1 MAEGARKGETM
12 RLMRVI
18 LAAILVIAA
27 LALVA
32 GPAGADCPDGQD
44 CPLEAPQ
51 SREVSRAPEPAADL
65 AAIPD
70 PAGVIP
76 MPLPVRLEVGLG
88 GEGGAI
94 PAIERLR
101 VPLLRQGAE
110 EVTCGAYALAMALS
124 GLPGAPP
131 SAEAILEHL
140 RAQGWLYEFGTGVE
154 ELAATAAHFGYA
166 GTLPFHDGSLDELQA
181 ELAAG
186 RPVVVALGVNGEGH
200 FVTLTGISEDGAWVS
215 YHDPAQGELVLS
227 VGEFLRLWSE
237 QGYAGVKV
245 GLETQAAGQGSA
257 SLTPW
262 LTLAAGLMALIS
274 QTPLVRRRRGIG
286 GALAAT
292 ESGTGGPPPYPAPA
306 GYRWVMGSEPVYGW
320 KQVTVTEV
328 RQVPNIV
335 KVWGVVREKR
345 WVERVPVYRTVRV
358 DRGSWRWRRVVRYRT
373 QRYRTTERYRVAR
386 AYWTR
391 RGGRWVR
398 GVRYEY
404 RTRLVWKTRRVPYT
418 TWERTWQPKMV
429 TEKRLVGYR
438 EVERSEPIYG
448 WVEQQ
453 QGTKKV
459 VTKRIVPKW
468 MPLGSRLTWK
478 LEREPLLPSP
488 TAEELQEELEGLKAG
503 RQPLE
508 EGQDPLAARPDPMQM
523 WTAAPLNLRQAPGDG
538 AVLWKIPEGA
548 QVRWTGEVQVVGST
562 AWRQVQYQ
570 DLYDRKLTGWVSAQ
584 YLVSQL
590 PRLSQPR
597 QLNPLELRLQ
607 QGRYDWYHLMS
618 EAERAEYLARVEA
631 LREQLRDWLA
641 RNGDDL
647 ADAWQAG
654 AELPRSGIPRGADA
668 YEHERVLEAL
678 EALLG
683 IVVSLDGM
691 PGSFTGPEGL
701 VSPQMQ
707 AVYDALMSLPEDGSG
722 TGQRVV
728 WDALAGIVGASS
740 PDLILTALGRAPVE
754 VTEGGS
760 VGDFPLRLWV
770 SDPAGAR
777 LRQSP
782 HPDSPPV
789 EGTRFRGI
797 PFRSNDGAYNT
808 YVTWDGRYHVMV
820 DSQGKRHVYYYV
832 SYTWKPTGQ
841 VYEGWVDSA
850 YFSPKMVSPGVSRRV
865 SGDGPVQTFGY
876 GAGAAGWQ
884 RYHTYGAAQYLNLRK
899 LFQAIGDPDYAEYPV
914 RHKNLC
920 GELAV
925 MEAVGVSLEEGFRRF
940 RDMGAGYA
948 SILKD
953 ADEGT
958 VSDHLIRFFGAFDD
972 HSWHAKLGPSTWEGV
987 KWAVHSGKTM
997 LTLVSFDTSN
1007 GGSVS
1012 QSGNAA
1018 HWVRV
1023 TDVKNGRVFYYD
1035 PYSNL
1040 RGKSVTRKQFEDA
1053 WMKTPGN
1060 SGTLI
1065 SVQAWR

>member
-1 MAEGARKGETM
+1 M
-12 RLMRVI
+12 
-18 LAAILVIAA
+18 
-27 LALVA
+27 
-32 GPAGADCPDGQD
+32 
-44 CPLEAPQ
+44 
-51 SREVSRAPEPAADL
+51 
-65 AAIPD
+65 
-70 PAGVIP
+70 
-76 MPLPVRLEVGLG
+76 
-88 GEGGAI
+88 
-94 PAIERLR
+94 
-101 VPLLRQGAE
+101 
-110 EVTCGAYALAMALS
+110 
-124 GLPGAPP
+124 
-131 SAEAILEHL
+131 
-140 RAQGWLYEFGTGVE
+140 
-154 ELAATAAHFGYA
+154 
-166 GTLPFHDGSLDELQA
+166 
-181 ELAAG
+181 
-186 RPVVVALGVNGEGH
+186 
-200 FVTLTGISEDGAWVS
+200 
-215 YHDPAQGELVLS
+215 
-227 VGEFLRLWSE
+227 
-237 QGYAGVKV
+237 
-245 GLETQAAGQGSA
+245 
-257 SLTPW
+257 
-262 LTLAAGLMALIS
+262 
-274 QTPLVRRRRGIG
+274 
-286 GALAAT
+286 
-292 ESGTGGPPPYPAPA
+292 
-306 GYRWVMGSEPVYGW
+306 
-320 KQVTVTEV
+320 
-328 RQVPNIV
+328 
-335 KVWGVVREKR
+335 
-345 WVERVPVYRTVRV
+345 
-358 DRGSWRWRRVVRYRT
+358 
-373 QRYRTTERYRVAR
+373 
-386 AYWTR
+386 
-391 RGGRWVR
+391 
-398 GVRYEY
+398 
-404 RTRLVWKTRRVPYT
+404 
-418 TWERTWQPKMV
+418 
-429 TEKRLVGYR
+429 
-438 EVERSEPIYG
+438 
-448 WVEQQ
+448 
-453 QGTKKV
+453 
-459 VTKRIVPKW
+459 
-468 MPLGSRLTWK
+468 
-478 LEREPLLPSP
+478 
-488 TAEELQEELEGLKAG
+488 
-503 RQPLE
+503 
-508 EGQDPLAARPDPMQM
+508 
-523 WTAAPLNLRQAPGDG
+523 
-538 AVLWKIPEGA
+538 
-548 QVRWTGEVQVVGST
+548 
-562 AWRQVQYQ
+562 
-570 DLYDRKLTGWVSAQ
+570 SAQ

-940 RDMGAGYA
+940 RDIRARSVRILRNPEMGTDQDD
-948 SILKD
+948 L
-953 ADEGT
+953 T
-958 VSDHLIRFFGAFDD
+958 RFFKAFGD
-972 HSWHAKLGPSTWEGV
+972 HGWDANPGPSTWEDL
-987 KWAVHSGKTM
+987 KWAVHSGKAI
-997 LTLVSFDTSN
+997 LALVTIDLADR
-1007 GGSVS
+1007 GRVS
-1012 QSGNAA
+1012 SQGATP
-1018 HWVRV
+1018 HWVHV
-1023 TDVKNGRVFYYD
+1023 TKVAGGKVNYYN
-1035 PYSNL
+1035 PYNNK
-1040 RGKSVTRKQFEDA
+1040 GGESVTEQEFIDA
-1053 WMKTPGN
+1053 WERS
-1060 SGTLI
+1060 SGDNASFV
-1065 SVQAWR
+1065 SVEASR

>member
-1 MAEGARKGETM
+1 
-12 RLMRVI
+12 MRVI

-27 LALVA
+27 LVLVV

-70 PAGVIP
+70 PAGVVP
-76 MPLPVRLEVGLG
+76 MPLPARMEVGLG
-88 GEGGAI
+88 GEVGAI

-186 RPVVVALGVNGEGH
+186 RPVVVALGLNGEGQPGH

-227 VGEFLRLWSE
+227 VGEFLRLWNE

-245 GLETQAAGQGSA
+245 GLEAQAAGQGSA

-386 AYWTR
+386 TYWTR

-468 MPLGSRLTWK
+468 MPLGSRLAWK

-488 TAEELQEELEGLKAG
+488 TAEELQDELEDLKAG

-647 ADAWQAG
+647 ADTWQAG

-691 PGSFTGPEGL
+691 PGSFTGPEDL

-777 LRQSP
+777 LRQFP
-782 HPDSPPV
+782 HPDGPPV
-789 EGTRFRGI
+789 EGTRFQGI
-797 PFRSNDGAYNT
+797 PYYSQDGAYNT
-808 YVTWDGRYHVMV
+808 YVTWNGRYHVAV

-899 LFQAIGDPDYAEYPV
+899 LFQAIGDPDYDKYPV

-940 RDMGAGYA
+940 RDVGPSHATILRNAEMGTAPSPLRDFFNAFSDYGWHGEQASSNAKDARDRILRGEKVLALVTIDTAKGGRVSMSGPTLHWVGLRSLSEETNRVVYYNPYTNGVETVAMAEFMCAWEKASGGAKLIVAGY
-948 SILKD
+948 
-953 ADEGT
+953 
-958 VSDHLIRFFGAFDD
+958 R
-972 HSWHAKLGPSTWEGV
+972 
-987 KWAVHSGKTM
+987 
-997 LTLVSFDTSN
+997 
-1007 GGSVS
+1007 
-1012 QSGNAA
+1012 
-1018 HWVRV
+1018 
-1023 TDVKNGRVFYYD
+1023 
-1035 PYSNL
+1035 
-1040 RGKSVTRKQFEDA
+1040 
-1053 WMKTPGN
+1053 
-1060 SGTLI
+1060 
-1065 SVQAWR
+1065 